1 MFSFGFSLSLKEKE
15 KDRLELSLSLVSR
28 LILAFF
34 FVLSCL
40 VLVSS
45 ILSNAGTAS
54 NTIPVILVVVTGLSA
69 LYDERWVFD
78 RRGNRLENRFGLL
91 VLCRKRGAPLD
102 EMIRVD
108 LDVFTKGQMFPTS
121 SSVGLLKNP
130 QRQRIVRLSVVDK
143 QGNVYVLDTANAHRA
158 EAFERTGR
166 RLADFCGIPFESV
179 SR

>member
-54 NTIPVILVVVTGLSA
+54 NTLPVILFVVTGLSA
-69 LYDERWVFD
+69 LYDDRWIFD

-91 VLCRKRGAPLD
+91 VLCRKRSTPLD
-102 EMIRVD
+102 EMIRVE
-108 LDVFTKGQMFPTS
+108 LDVFTKGQIFAAP
-121 SSVGLLKNP
+121 SSVGLLKKP

-143 QGNVYVLDTANAHRA
+143 QGNVYVLDTAKAHRI
-158 EAFERTGR
+158 EAFRSNGR
-166 RLADFCGIPFESV
+166 KIAEFCNIPFQEN
-179 SR
+179 